1 MISAGDDIFIQKEM
15 LGTSNE
21 ENTKKKKK
29 KKRIKNNKNNVYIC
43 VLYTLRAVYT
53 TPNIFIHEKNK
64 QQQNVFQK
72 TKQNNNRNCVSV

>member
-53 TPNIFIHEKNK
+53 TPNIFIHEKI
-64 QQQNVFQK
+64 
-72 TKQNNNRNCVSV
+72 NNNKMFLKKNKNKTTTETV